1 MKIIELFIAA
11 WIPVLKMLIV
21 TGVGSFIALPSI
33 GVLTEE
39 ARKNIN
45 AVVYFVLNPS
55 LVTNNLSSTFTLK
68 SVASTWF
75 MPINIL
81 LTFIIGSAF
90 GWIFNK
96 ISNVPSNLRGLI
108 IGCCA
113 SGNLGV
119 MLHIV
124 IPATC
129 KESGRPFGNPDSC
142 TSQALAYASLSM
154 GIGDMIF
161 WSYVYNA
168 VRLSMGFEEEKMKI
182 IQQESSSPMSIEE
195 GTTTT
200 RENDSVWFD
209 TKDSFSTNGEIIQE
223 TSGTN
228 FSEPSTNS
236 KVQSLMKMTKSL
248 SERPA
253 VIALRRLFTPSIFG
267 AIIGLTFGVVSPFR
281 RALVGENAPLRS
293 LQGALSL
300 LGDGAVPA
308 TTLIMGGNLVKGMS
322 KTTSPLSNIKISAIV
337 GVVIVRFLLLPLTG
351 VCIIKGAIHFGI
363 LHPDPLYHFVLLVQY
378 ALPPA
383 MNMGVI
389 YQLFGVGESE
399 CSVIFFWAYALTL
412 LLFPLWSAF
421 FMWLAI

>member
-1 MKIIELFIAA
+1 M
-11 WIPVLKMLIV
+11 
-21 TGVGSFIALPSI
+21 
-33 GVLTEE
+33 
-39 ARKNIN
+39 
-45 AVVYFVLNPS
+45 
-55 LVTNNLSSTFTLK
+55 
-68 SVASTWF
+68 
-75 MPINIL
+75 
-81 LTFIIGSAF
+81 
-90 GWIFNK
+90 
-96 ISNVPSNLRGLI
+96 
-108 IGCCA
+108 
-113 SGNLGV
+113 GV
-119 MLHIV
+119 MLLIV

-129 KESGRPFGNPDSC
+129 EESGRPFGDPASC

-154 GIGDMIF
+154 GIGDTFF
-161 WSYVYNA
+161 WSYVYNV

-195 GTTTT
+195 GTISTH
-200 RENDSVWFD
+200 ENDSVWFD
-209 TKDSFSTNGEIIQE
+209 TKVSFSTNAENIQE
-223 TSGTN
+223 TSGIN
-228 FSEPSTNS
+228 VSVPSTNS

-267 AIIGLTFGVVSPFR
+267 AIIGLTIGVVSPFR

-308 TTLIMGGNLVKGMS
+308 TTLIIGGNLVKGFHN
-322 KTTSPLSNIKISAIV
+322 SNIKISAAV

-383 MNMGVI
+383 MNMGRWQSI
-389 YQLFGVGESE
+389 EGVVSNIFRIERGS
-399 CSVIFFWAYALTL
+399 CSGKIVNL
-412 LLFPLWSAF
+412 LLDFGEVLIHGFVEHIEVPQFILQADDAG
-421 FMWLAI
+421 LAPKEAANEADVMRSGDIRANRRRL

>member
-45 AVVYFVLNPS
+45 AVVYFVFNPS

-68 SVASTWF
+68 GVASTWF

-81 LTFIIGSAF
+81 LTFVIGSAF

-96 ISNVPSNLRGLI
+96 INNVPSNLRALI
-108 IGCCA
+108 VGCCA

-119 MLHIV
+119 MLLIV

-129 KESGRPFGNPDSC
+129 NESGRPFGNPASC

-154 GIGDMIF
+154 GVNDMIF
-161 WSYVYNA
+161 WSYVYNV
-168 VRLSMGFEEEKMKI
+168 VRISMGFGEERMKI
-182 IQQESSSPMSIEE
+182 MPKDSSAPMSIEE
-195 GTTTT
+195 GITPTH
-200 RENDSVWFD
+200 ENDSNLTD
-209 TKDSFSTNGEIIQE
+209 AKLSFSTNAENIQE
-223 TSGTN
+223 TSSTKV
-228 FSEPSTNS
+228 SEPSTNS
-236 KVQSLMKMTKSL
+236 KVQTLMKMTKSL
-248 SERPA
+248 SESPA
-253 VIALRRLFTPSIFG
+253 VTALRRLFTPSIFG
-267 AIIGLTFGVVSPFR
+267 AIIGLTIGIVSPFR

-293 LQGALSL
+293 LQGALRL

-308 TTLIMGGNLVKGMS
+308 TTLLMGGNLVKGFHKS
-322 KTTSPLSNIKISAIV
+322 DIKISVVV
-337 GVVIVRFLLLPLTG
+337 GVVIVRFLFLPLTG
-351 VCIIKGAIHFGI
+351 VCIIKGAIHIGI

-383 MNMGVI
+383 MNMDLLSVANAATRLETSFFCAVEI
-389 YQLFGVGESE
+389 EVADAPGEG
-399 CSVIFFWAYALTL
+399 
-412 LLFPLWSAF
+412 
-421 FMWLAI
+421 